1 MGKLIISEN
10 ELRHIKNLY
19 NGLLFEQTEND
30 GRLRIDFGADF
41 QQGKYD
47 VKSLN
52 VTEVYKKLEPLK
64 KFFSDNEGGDIKLYI
79 ESSESN
85 STPPPGMKDGDLSKY
100 RLQTIKSVVEGWL
113 NKSIP
118 DWKNNATI
126 EEYIVKP
133 EERQEKYTR
142 GVDKATDP
150 KYLADQYV
158 YMEVSVDQTLKPLQ
172 PKTTKLPT
180 PKERNYIPPGTKI
193 ENFGGDIITLECD
206 NTYEVTGKGAQVGDP
221 PFIGFQRKI
230 NVRDYDSLTVSF
242 NSLRIPD
249 RFIITD
255 LFNNVL
261 LDTGFI
267 GSPNNQEVF
276 QFHNLL
282 IKHPNQTAFK
292 GVNFGNLKPVK
303 DLGNLTKFFSYVNTM
318 SKGSVKF
325 DTNYEDHV
333 TSFNISSLKN
343 VSTIILTSYSPLKNT
358 LFTLKFNC
366 QKK

>member
-1 MGKLIISEN
+1 M
-10 ELRHIKNLY
+10 
-19 NGLLFEQTEND
+19 
-30 GRLRIDFGADF
+30 
-41 QQGKYD
+41 
-47 VKSLN
+47 
-52 VTEVYKKLEPLK
+52 EV
-64 KFFSDNEGGDIKLYI
+64 
-79 ESSESN
+79 
-85 STPPPGMKDGDLSKY
+85 
-100 RLQTIKSVVEGWL
+100 
-113 NKSIP
+113 
-118 DWKNNATI
+118 
-126 EEYIVKP
+126 
-133 EERQEKYTR
+133 
-142 GVDKATDP
+142 GVDK
-150 KYLADQYV
+150 
-158 YMEVSVDQTLKPLQ
+158 TLKPLQ
-172 PKTTKLPT
+172 SKTPRLTTKG
-180 PKERNYIPPGTKI
+180 RNYIPPGTKI
-193 ENFGGDIITLECD
+193 ENFGEDIITLECN

-249 RFIITD
+249 RFIVTD

-303 DLGNLTKFFSYVNTM
+303 DLGSLPKFFSYVNTM

-366 QKK
+366 PKK